1 MSTSGLHL
9 AIGAGVLAALCVL
22 AIGAVVVVIVLD
34 KPREDAPAVK
44 AQAQAPA
51 DAARSDGYR
60 AERDSGLTKL
70 QGPEDAD
77 APSRAD
83 DVASLERAAQ
93 GGDVDA
99 QYALGVRL
107 LSGERGGDTR
117 AADWLRR
124 AAERGN
130 GLAQLELGRLYR
142 SGIGVEADYVK
153 AYVWLSLAAAQKVSG
168 ADIARDAAA
177 ALLTPPE
184 IREAQAESL
193 RISKMQHAASA
204 PAR

>member
-1 MSTSGLHL
+1 VSTSGLRL
-9 AIGAGVLAALCVL
+9 AIGTGFLAALCVL
-22 AIGAVVVVIVLD
+22 AIGAVVVVFILD
-34 KPREDAPAVK
+34 EPRDDAPPVK
-44 AQAQAPA
+44 AQARMPA
-51 DAARSDGYR
+51 DAASSDGFR
-60 AERDSGLTKL
+60 AERDLTKL
-70 QGPEDAD
+70 HGPGDAD
-77 APSRAD
+77 ATSNAD
-83 DVASLERAAQ
+83 GMASLERAAQ

-107 LSGERGGDTR
+107 IGATRGVGDTR

-142 SGIGVEADYVK
+142 SGVGVEADYVK
-153 AYVWLSLAAAQKVSG
+153 AYVWLNLAAAQKVSG
-168 ADIARDAAA
+168 ADIARDAVA

-193 RISKMQHAASA
+193 RISKMEHS
-204 PAR
+204 PSVPTR